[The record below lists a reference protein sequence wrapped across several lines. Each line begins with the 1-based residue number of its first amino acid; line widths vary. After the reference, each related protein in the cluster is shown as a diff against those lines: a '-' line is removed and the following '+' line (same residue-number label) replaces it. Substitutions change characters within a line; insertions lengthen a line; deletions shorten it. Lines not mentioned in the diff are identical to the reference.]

1 MANLNIVIANN
12 LTYLRKKAGLTQ
24 LEFGEKFNYTDKTVS
39 RWENG
44 SVVPSVE
51 VLKDIADFYGVSLDY
66 LTTEHHSTK
75 EFASVISKTINA
87 RNKIVI
93 IALFVTVIWLIAITI
108 YVARIYQLGTAN
120 PSVNRWWTVF
130 LWAVSLSFLIMAI
143 LTRRSF
149 KGSKWV
155 TIYHSIFIWT
165 LLASAYITFLNT
177 GNYWYLFF
185 IGVPIQVVLIL
196 LATLRSK

>member
-1 MANLNIVIANN
+1 MANLNVIIANN

-44 SVVPSVE
+44 SVTPSVE

-66 LTTEHHSTK
+66 LASEHHSTK
-75 EFASVISKTINA
+75 EFESVISKTINA
-87 RNKIVI
+87 RNKII
-93 IALFVTVIWLIAITI
+93 FIALFITVIWLIAITI
-108 YVARIYQLGTAN
+108 YVASVYNLGTAN
-120 PSVNRWWTVF
+120 FNNNRWWTVF
-130 LWAVSLSFLIMAI
+130 LWSTSLSFFMMAI

-149 KGSKWV
+149 KGSKWIN
-155 TIYHSIFIWT
+155 IYTSIAVWT
-165 LLASAYITFLNT
+165 VLASAYITFLPS

-185 IGVPIQVVLIL
+185 IGVPLQVLLIL
-196 LATLRSK
+196 VAKLKS